1 MKTVVGLDKKAK
13 ETLISYVELI
23 DGVLKKYWEDEL
35 KNNFGFNDQEKEVVR
50 KILLHSQEHN
60 LRSAKRLRGSFV
72 HYGYLLNGKE
82 TKEVE
87 KAEVAVELVHTALL
101 MHDDFMDEDSLRRG
115 RMTTHKFFEGGDK
128 HYGESMAVTVGD
140 GVLCLG
146 YELLTKIKLDQERVL
161 EAMRQL
167 QRGVVNTAF
176 GQAYDISLQKMNE
189 WTEDDVI
196 SLHKAKTAIYTYENP
211 LLIGAILG
219 GSKME
224 VMEALKKY
232 SMDGGVAFQLQDD
245 VLGVFGDEE
254 DTGKSADSDLLHGKC
269 TLLALKTL
277 EMGNVKQKRD
287 FKKAWGKVLATGED
301 IVKARKAIIDSG
313 SYKYSVD
320 LAVSFAAKAQK
331 TANGLRRMGVNL
343 ESADYLEGIAMY
355 MVNRKV

>member
-1 MKTVVGLDKKAK
+1 MKANSGLDKKAK
-13 ETLISYVELI
+13 ETLMGYVGII
-23 DGVLKKYWEDEL
+23 DGVLRKYWEEEL
-35 KNNFGFNDQEKEVVR
+35 GNGFGFNQREKEVVK

-60 LRSAKRLRGSFV
+60 LRSAKRLRGSLV
-72 HYGYLLNGKE
+72 HYGYLLNGEE
-82 TKEVE
+82 TKEIE

-115 RMTTHKFFEGGDK
+115 QVTTHKFFEEGDK

-140 GVLCLG
+140 AVLCLG
-146 YELLTKIKLDQERVL
+146 YELMTKIGLNQGRVI

-176 GQAYDISLQKMNE
+176 GQAYDISLQKMNQ
-189 WTEDDVI
+189 WTEDDVV

-219 GSKME
+219 GSSKE
-224 VMEALKKY
+224 VVEKLKEY

-245 VLGVFGDEE
+245 ILGVFGDEE

-277 EMGNVKQKRD
+277 EMGDSGQKKD
-287 FKKAWGKVLATGED
+287 FEKVWGKVLATEED
-301 IVKARKAIIDSG
+301 VLKAKKAIVDSG

-320 LAVSFAAKAQK
+320 LAVDFAAKAQK
-331 TANGLRRMGVNL
+331 TASDLRQMKVNL
-343 ESADYLEGIAMY
+343 ESVDYLEGIAMY